1 MKQTIF
7 TLLLI
12 SAIGLVSC
20 RKHEN
25 QPDIAQYDATQIQN
39 YRNANGLTNMVQD
52 TTGGDTSG
60 IYYHIINPGS
70 GPLLSDTNNVSFV
83 FWLKSFDGKYSS
95 LDTIENHYQGY
106 VGHITTDALPYGLQY
121 AILNDLKK
129 NGGSMRLLI
138 PSRLAYGINGYGT
151 GSTQNAGSH
160 IAGNQGLDYYVHLI
174 GGDPAVKS
182 QAAYQADY
190 DQLVMQNYMKA
201 NSLTGYTQT
210 QSTSVPGNTYF
221 YKLTTAGAGP
231 GEINQN
237 TQVEVTYTGT
247 LMDNVVFDG
256 ANVGADSVELQVP
269 NLIKGV
275 QDALTHATLG
285 TTISMI
291 LPSALCYGTN
301 STTGAP
307 ANSCLRFEFTIVGIH

>member
-20 RKHEN
+20 RKNKVEPN
-25 QPDIAQYDATQIQN
+25 IAQYDATQIQN

-70 GPLLSDTNNVSFV
+70 GPRLADTNNLSFV
-83 FWLKSFDGKYSS
+83 FSLKSFDGKYISS
-95 LDTIENHYQGY
+95 DTVQNHYQGY
-106 VGHITTDALPYGLQY
+106 LGHITADALPYGLQY
-121 AILNDLKK
+121 AILNDLKY

-138 PSRLAYGINGYGT
+138 PSRLAYGVNGYGT
-151 GSTQNAGSH
+151 GSIQNTGSR
-160 IAGNQGLDYYVHLI
+160 IAGNQSLDYYVHLI
-174 GGDPAVKS
+174 GGDPAVKT

-190 DQLVMQNYMKA
+190 DQQVIQSYMKA

-210 QSTSVPGNTYF
+210 QSTSVPGNSYF
-221 YKLTTAGAGP
+221 YKLTTVGTGI
-231 GEINQN
+231 GNITQN

-247 LMDNVVFDG
+247 LMDNIVFDG
-256 ANVGADSVELQVP
+256 ANIGADSVELQVP
-269 NLIKGV
+269 SLIKGV

-291 LPSALCYGTN
+291 LPSALCYGN
-301 STTGAP
+301 NATTGVP
-307 ANSCLRFEFTIVGIH
+307 ANSCLRFEFTVVGLH